1 MCCNL
6 MEVGV
11 EKYCHAYFSKDAYIK
26 QHQRVIHAVSDERY
40 WPLDTCIP
48 LSPPILKRHVGRPK
62 TMRAKEPGES
72 TSQRRCKM
80 CGEVGHLQKRCPGP
94 PRKKRGSSNNEQMSG
109 KRIRTDG
116 GQRGG
121 GQRARDGGQRG
132 GGQGRGGAQGRASG
146 GQIDG
151 GQRGRSGTRSSSR
164 LNRGAG
170 DSGHGTQD
178 STVLTQ

>member
-1 MCCNL
+1 MQDEYGVRRVVKLSESKCDCCEWDISGIPCKHACAAIL
-6 MEVGV
+6 WKRDSV

-26 QHQRVIHAVSDERY
+26 QHQGVIHAVSDERY

-94 PRKKRGSSNNEQMSG
+94 PRKKRG
-109 KRIRTDG
+109 IP
-116 GQRGG
+116 
-121 GQRARDGGQRG
+121 A
-132 GGQGRGGAQGRASG
+132 
-146 GQIDG
+146 
-151 GQRGRSGTRSSSR
+151 
-164 LNRGAG
+164 L
-170 DSGHGTQD
+170 
-178 STVLTQ
+178 L